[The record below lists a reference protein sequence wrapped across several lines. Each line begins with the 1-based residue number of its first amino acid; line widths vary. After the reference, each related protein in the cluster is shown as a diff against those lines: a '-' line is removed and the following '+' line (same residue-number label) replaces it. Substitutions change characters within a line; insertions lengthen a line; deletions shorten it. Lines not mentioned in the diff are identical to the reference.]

1 MSAQPGTIDRCKNC
15 PHRGLVCPESCEVYQ
30 DLKAEYLNEI
40 ERESEREDD
49 PIEDYSDQV
58 DRGNR

>member
-30 DLKAEYLNEI
+30 DLRAEYLNEI
-40 ERESEREDD
+40 ERERDD
-49 PIEDYSDQV
+49 PIEDYNDYI